1 MFRSGVIY
9 DDWRPSMV
17 NSDLSVV
24 LRPQG
29 CSQYVKNVHAFRA
42 GEIDEPAIEH
52 GLGPEEAEPA
62 QVKP

>member
-1 MFRSGVIY
+1 
-9 DDWRPSMV
+9 MV